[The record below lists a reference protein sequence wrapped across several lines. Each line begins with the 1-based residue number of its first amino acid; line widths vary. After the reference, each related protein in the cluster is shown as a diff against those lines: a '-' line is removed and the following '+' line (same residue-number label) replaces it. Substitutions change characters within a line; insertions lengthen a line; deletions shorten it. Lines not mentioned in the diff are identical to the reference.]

1 MYVSVCV
8 LHACVCVR
16 GRGACVYVS
25 VRGACVYVSVRGR
38 GACVYELATS
48 LSALRIVFHFN
59 FVNMYSI
66 SHCFIN
72 SNY

>member
-1 MYVSVCV
+1 MQGFQFEWPVYVSVCV

-25 VRGACVYVSVRGR
+25 VR